1 MRTSHTIRRRT
12 VAFTLTEVM
21 VTMALFSLVIAGTIG
36 ANLFGLR
43 LFGITKAKLGASDE
57 AREAVSKLVTEIRG
71 AKIVRVGNGDLLGFT
86 NLAMGEAQMGNALQ
100 IYPTTNTAE
109 YIRYFWDADDRILKR
124 TTDGLNTVVVVANH
138 ISNHVVFRAEDHR
151 GVVLTNNQNNRVI
164 NLKLEFFQLQ
174 YPIVE
179 IGPGNL
185 FDYYKMETRITRRAL
200 E

>member
-1 MRTSHTIRRRT
+1 MRTSRTNRRRT
-12 VAFTLTEVM
+12 VAFTLTEMM

-71 AKIVRVGNGDLLGFT
+71 AKIVRVGNGDLLSFT

-100 IYPTTNTAE
+100 IHPTTNTAE
-109 YIRYFWDADDRILKR
+109 YIRYFWDKDDKILKR

>member
-1 MRTSHTIRRRT
+1 MRTHPTIRRRT
-12 VAFTLTEVM
+12 VAFTLTELM

-57 AREAVSKLVTEIRG
+57 AREAVGKLVTEIRG
-71 AKIVRVGNGDLLGFT
+71 AKIVRVGNGDLLSFT
-86 NLAMGEAQMGNALQ
+86 TLAMGEPQMGNALQ

-109 YIRYFWDADDRILKR
+109 YIRYFWDKDDKILKR

-138 ISNHVVFRAEDHR
+138 ISNQVVFRAEDHR
-151 GVVLTNNQNNRVI
+151 GVVLTNGQNNRVI

-174 YPIVE
+174 YPVVE